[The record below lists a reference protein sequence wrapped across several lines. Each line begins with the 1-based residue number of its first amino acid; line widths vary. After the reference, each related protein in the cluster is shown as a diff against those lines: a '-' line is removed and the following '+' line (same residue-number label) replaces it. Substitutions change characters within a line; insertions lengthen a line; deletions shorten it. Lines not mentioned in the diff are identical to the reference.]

1 MVVPSQEENQSRL
14 LEVDAFK
21 VSVLPGT
28 YSAIENLGFS
38 FKISSYTGNEMT
50 LKITFDNPI

>member
-1 MVVPSQEENQSRL
+1 MIVPSQEENQSRL

-38 FKISSYTGNEMT
+38 FKISSYTGN
-50 LKITFDNPI
+50 